1 MKILTMV
8 LTTMMMIFVGF
19 AQNPYELVNDTKG
32 YSYIKINEDVGSF
45 TFKSDFKSI
54 GNSGKVGFF
63 VYPNDLE
70 GDALKKYINEA
81 ADDNAM
87 FGKKINDGEVDLGAL
102 KAGDRVGFYLNRNN
116 GILVRDW
123 NFETRNGTTYIAFD
137 KNDGKGKD
145 EWMPI
150 SDIKTMPAN
159 NPNGQPLPGT
169 TLMFIV
175 AGIFGIVIYKFN
187 RIKQF

>member
-1 MKILTMV
+1 MLMAMTMIAV
-8 LTTMMMIFVGF
+8 
-19 AQNPYELVNDTKG
+19 AEPYELVNDAKG

-87 FGKKINDGEVDLGAL
+87 FGKKINDGIVDLGAL
-102 KAGDRVGFYLNRNN
+102 KAGDRVGFYLDRNN
-116 GILVRDW
+116 GRLVRDW
-123 NFETRNGTTYIAFD
+123 SFETKHGTTYIAFD
-137 KNDGKGKD
+137 KNGGGKD

-150 SDIKTMPAN
+150 SDIKTTPGETPA
-159 NPNGQPLPGT
+159 GQPLPGA
-169 TLMFIV
+169 LALFAL
-175 AGIFGIVIYKFN
+175 AGAGFGTMKL
-187 RIKQF
+187 RKKMAK